1 MKKINGKEEIDK
13 RVEKDKFVFSTK
25 YTGVKEKIPIAL
37 NTLLING
44 IEQQNAFI
52 SGNLKRHAISKN

>member
-1 MKKINGKEEIDK
+1 MI
-13 RVEKDKFVFSTK
+13 FSTK
-25 YTGVKEKIPIAL
+25 QTSLKEKIPIAL

-52 SGNLKRHAISKN
+52 SGNLKRHVISKN